1 MNREL
6 VTLNE
11 QGIPLLR
18 VTQRMRLEQSQLDNL
33 MRKMEKEGFYLI
45 RFLLFQN
52 YFLREPCC
60 LNLFTL
66 WT

>member
-33 MRKMEKEGFYLI
+33 MRKMEKEGSYLI
-45 RFLLFQN
+45 RFLLF
-52 YFLREPCC
+52 
-60 LNLFTL
+60 
-66 WT
+66 